1 MKSDFSFLTFIK
13 KQDKGFIILI
23 IGVVALALLLIPS
36 GNKKTDEP
44 VEQLDDAARLEEL
57 CSQIEGVGE
66 CRVMVTY
73 KSGEVYAVAVVCR
86 GADSPKVRER
96 IVDMITSMYGI
107 GANRVTVQ
115 PMSG

>member
-23 IGVVALALLLIPS
+23 IGAIALALLLIS
-36 GNKKTDEP
+36 SSNKKSVEKTEIDE
-44 VEQLDDAARLEEL
+44 ATRLEEL

-73 KSGEVYAVAVVCR
+73 KSGEVYAVAVICK
-86 GADSPKVRER
+86 GAESPKVRER
-96 IVDMITSMYGI
+96 LTDLITSMYGI

>member
-13 KQDKGFIILI
+13 KQDKGFILLI
-23 IGVVALALLLIPS
+23 IGAIALALLLIPS
-36 GNKKTDEP
+36 SNKKSVEKTEIDE
-44 VEQLDDAARLEEL
+44 AARLEEL

-66 CRVMVTY
+66 CQVMVTY
-73 KSGEVYAVAVVCR
+73 KGGEVYAVAVICK

-96 IVDMITSMYGI
+96 LTDLITSMYGI
-107 GANRVTVQ
+107 GTNRVTVQ

>member
-44 VEQLDDAARLEEL
+44 VELDDAARLEEL

>member
-13 KQDKGFIILI
+13 KQDKGFILLI
-23 IGVVALALLLIPS
+23 IGAIALALLLIPS
-36 GNKKTDEP
+36 GSKKAEEP
-44 VEQLDDAARLEEL
+44 VELDDAARLEEL

-73 KSGEVYAVAVVCR
+73 KGGEVYAVAVICK

-96 IVDMITSMYGI
+96 LTDLITSMYGI